1 MKRLLLFLLAASLAW
16 GLSAQDLGELAA
28 RLDAEIAAEETM
40 GAEPELA
47 PAPPEVQ
54 DDTPEV
60 QDNTVEELE
69 KIAAES
75 AEIAEE
81 AQDQKEEKPKK
92 RDIAGY
98 FTNPAATE
106 HNKAL
111 RIVEVGF
118 DIKAGFGTGLIGV
131 SEILKKDLVIDLDDK
146 YDKIGKKGV
155 GMGANLALH
164 PFYVN
169 VNVPKRGMGFG
180 LFTNVDGRID
190 LTLPKELFGLL
201 AKGNLSQHNQ
211 GGAFAVSGAVFAE
224 AGLSWH
230 GTLLEDKLRI
240 SAASAYYVPLIY
252 VPKSNLAYK
261 LETRDDGS
269 LYVGV
274 VGAMDLYTVLDNPSS
289 IGGGGDL
296 SLTGEYALFPI
307 IDVGSTISH
316 IPIVPAALTNGKK
329 FTVTGDIINTPGLL
343 KAGIGETKF
352 GVEEGES
359 IPSRMVVRPM
369 RFDFYV
375 LYRPLRKDVL
385 TIKPSIGFTI
395 LNPSEET
402 YFNGVLETQF
412 HAGKFNAAMPGYI
425 FNLYLNT
432 GIEEGYWRHKLGFAL
447 NFRAVELDFE
457 VGLKSQDYLKSYQAS
472 GVEFTFGMKFG
483 W

>member
-1 MKRLLLFLLAASLAW
+1 MKRLLLFLLAASLVW

-40 GAEPELA
+40 GADPELA

-54 DDTPEV
+54 GD
-60 QDNTVEELE
+60 TVEKLE

-81 AQDQKEEKPKK
+81 AQDQTQDQKEEKPEK
-92 RDIAGY
+92 RDIVGY

-111 RIVEVGF
+111 RLVEVGF

-155 GMGANLALH
+155 GMGANLAIH

-169 VNVPKRGMGFG
+169 VNVPKIGMGFG
-180 LFTNVDGRID
+180 LFTNVDGRFD
-190 LTLPKELFGLL
+190 LTLPKDLFGLI
-201 AKGNLSQHNQ
+201 AKGNSAGDHNPH
-211 GGAFAVSGAVFAE
+211 GKIPVSGAVFAE

-261 LETRDDGS
+261 LETRVDGS

-274 VGAMDLYTVLDNPSS
+274 VGAMDLYTVLNNPSS

-316 IPIVPAALTNGKK
+316 IPIVPAVLTNGKK
-329 FTVTGDIINTPGLL
+329 FTVTGDIINTPSLL
-343 KAGIGETKF
+343 SDGIGETKF
-352 GVEEGES
+352 GGEEGES
-359 IPSRMVVRPM
+359 IPDRMVVRPM

-375 LYRPLRKDVL
+375 LYRPFRKDVL
-385 TIKPSIGFTI
+385 TIKPSIGYTV

-402 YFNGVLETQF
+402 YFNGVLEIQL

-425 FNLYLNT
+425 FFLYLNT
-432 GIEEGYWRHKLGFAL
+432 GVEEGYWRHRLGFAL

-457 VGLKSQDYLKSYQAS
+457 AGLRSQDYLKSYQAS
-472 GVEFTFGMKFG
+472 GVEIAFGMKFG